1 MARHIRTT
9 AEATAPAAPEPEQ
22 PAKAAQEPAG
32 PSVTFI
38 NNVINR
44 ELRLQ
49 DGTKYKFSATSLT
62 TSDPK
67 LIENLTAYAAQPGS
81 MVFIQPAE

>member
-9 AEATAPAAPEPEQ
+9 AEATAQAPEPEQ
-22 PAKAAQEPAG
+22 PSEAAQAPTG

-44 ELRLQ
+44 ELRFQ
-49 DGTKYKFSATSLT
+49 DGTKYKFTATSLT

-67 LIENLTAYAAQPGS
+67 LIENLTAVAAQPGS

>member
-1 MARHIRTT
+1 MARQIRTT
-9 AEATAPAAPEPEQ
+9 AEATATAPEPEQ
-22 PAKAAQEPAG
+22 PSEAAQATTG
-32 PSVTFI
+32 PSVIFI

-49 DGTKYKFSATSLT
+49 DGSKYKFSATSLT

-81 MVFIQPAE
+81 MVFIQTAE

>member
-9 AEATAPAAPEPEQ
+9 AEATAPAPEPEQ
-22 PAKAAQEPAG
+22 PSEAAQAPTG

-49 DGTKYKFSATSLT
+49 DGSKYKFTATSLT